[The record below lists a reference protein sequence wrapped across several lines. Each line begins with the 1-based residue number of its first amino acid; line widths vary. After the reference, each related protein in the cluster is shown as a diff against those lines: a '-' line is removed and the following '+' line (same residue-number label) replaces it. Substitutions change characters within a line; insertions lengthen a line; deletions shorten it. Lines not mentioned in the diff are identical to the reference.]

1 MFYYNSTSKTI
12 HVIPAVPWSQWAVII
27 ECISR
32 CDKPDY
38 THLSK
43 GTVNSQ
49 ISAVKLIFQGK
60 YNTEKIRHLKY
71 SSCFSAR
78 EVGGFG
84 SSLHLFSLLSDDS
97 LFHWRLEPCF
107 GFVFFFL
114 SLLLVVVCLQQIESS
129 GISYNLL
136 DLFFFFF
143 FNSQKILLWSLCQST
158 ARTD

>member
-1 MFYYNSTSKTI
+1 MFPVMLYYNSTSKTI

-27 ECISR
+27 ECVSR

-84 SSLHLFSLLSDDS
+84 SSLRLFSLLSDDS

-114 SLLLVVVCLQQIESS
+114 SLLLVVVCLQQMSHLGFHTIFW
-129 GISYNLL
+129 IC
-136 DLFFFFF
+136 FFFFF
-143 FNSQKILLWSLCQST
+143 F
-158 ARTD
+158 